1 MSYTQLTKE
10 ARYQISALVKAG
22 QTQTQIAMNIG
33 CHKSTVSREL
43 TRNRTKTGYWPGH
56 AQLAAQRR
64 RRQSHQ
70 PRISPATWHTVECLL
85 AQDWSPQQITGR
97 LRLERQPS
105 VSPELIYLHIY
116 ADQRRG
122 GTLHQHLRSQKKQ
135 RRRHRGYQR
144 RGQIPNRVSIE
155 ERPAIVDRK
164 SRIGDWEGDLLVG
177 AQRQS
182 ALFTA
187 TERKSKLE
195 LLCKL
200 ANKSAAEL
208 RDQSIELFTPFAK
221 RVFTITL
228 DNGKEFCEH
237 EAIAK
242 ALRARIYFAHP
253 YASWERGLNE
263 NTNGLVRQY
272 FPKGSD
278 LAKVTEAEVQR
289 VAALLNNR
297 PRKTLGYRTPNE
309 IFFKQHELLTSA
321 SAPTKPIHGP

>member
-10 ARYQISALVKAG
+10 ARYQIFVLVKAG

-187 TERKSKLE
+187 TERKSKLA